1 MKKMILTGFEPF
13 LDHDANPS
21 ELIVSALDEKVI
33 NGLQVKSV
41 VLPVSFQRAA
51 EKMKTLIKEENPA
64 AIVMLGLAGKR
75 TAISLERVAINV
87 MDGPEDNDGVV
98 MNDQRINEKGPAAYF
113 STLPLRE
120 IETAVK
126 EYDPHV
132 YVSNTAGTYVCN
144 ALMYE
149 TLHELKHWDK
159 RVPSGFI
166 HIPFTKELKEENPLT
181 QENLHHAVTV
191 LLDRLSLSIQAS
203 VSK

>member
-1 MKKMILTGFEPF
+1 MKKVILTGFEPF
-13 LDHDANPS
+13 LNHEANPS

-51 EKMKTLIKEENPA
+51 EIMKKLIKEEDPA

-75 TAISLERVAINV
+75 TAISLERIAINV

-98 MNDQRINEKGPAAYF
+98 MSDQPIHEQGPAAYF

-120 IETAVK
+120 IEAGVK
-126 EYDPHV
+126 EHDSHV

-149 TLHELKHWDK
+149 TLHELKRLEK

-166 HIPFTKELKEENPLT
+166 HIPFTKELNEANPLT
-181 QENLHHAVTV
+181 HENLYQAITV
-191 LLDRLSLSIQAS
+191 LLQKLSLSIQAS
-203 VSK
+203 VSR